1 MSSSYT
7 IPLPCTVLVR
17 CFGCSCYKL
26 LPPVKMSWLTGQQLA
41 AYNGAHMAALS
52 DKYEEVYIRN
62 LFADQQ
68 QVLWTAG
75 CECSK

>member
-1 MSSSYT
+1 
-7 IPLPCTVLVR
+7 
-17 CFGCSCYKL
+17 
-26 LPPVKMSWLTGQQLA
+26 MSWLTGQQLA
-41 AYNGAHMAALS
+41 AYNGAHMAALD

-75 CECSK
+75 CECNK

>member
-1 MSSSYT
+1 
-7 IPLPCTVLVR
+7 
-17 CFGCSCYKL
+17 
-26 LPPVKMSWLTGQQLA
+26 MSWLIGQQLA

-62 LFADQQ
+62 FFSDQL

-75 CECSK
+75 CECSESLLLLHINVFNLWSCYRMRISVEKFYNNG